1 MIINQRDD
9 RHRAVTDS
17 CRAILTAIRTAPKAR
32 GVDLIEA
39 AIVEGDDLIKLSEAM
54 KSLHAETGRP
64 VYDRDSANI
73 LQGDAVI
80 IIGTHS
86 QTMGLNC
93 GHCGWPRCAEKPENA
108 PCAFNEMDLGI
119 AVGSA
124 VAMAADMRLDTRVM
138 FSAGMG
144 AMRLDLLPGCRSVLA
159 IAVSATSK
167 NPFFDR

>member
-1 MIINQRDD
+1 MILNQRDD
-9 RHRAVTDS
+9 RHRAVIES
-17 CRAILTAIRTAPKAR
+17 CRGIMTAIRTAPKAR
-32 GVDLIEA
+32 GVDLIETA
-39 AIVEGDDLIKLSEAM
+39 VVEGDDLIKLSEAM
-54 KSLHAETGRP
+54 KVLHAETGRP

-80 IIGTHS
+80 LVGTRS
-86 QTMGLNC
+86 QPMGLNC
-93 GHCGWPRCAEKPENA
+93 GHCGWPKCGEKPANA
-108 PCAFNEMDLGI
+108 PCAFNEIDLGI

-144 AMRLDLLPGCRSVLA
+144 AMRLGVLSDCRSVLA

>member
-86 QTMGLNC
+86 QDHGTQLRPLRM
-93 GHCGWPRCAEKPENA
+93 A
-108 PCAFNEMDLGI
+108 PLRREARERPL
-119 AVGSA
+119 
-124 VAMAADMRLDTRVM
+124 RVQ
-138 FSAGMG
+138 
-144 AMRLDLLPGCRSVLA
+144 
-159 IAVSATSK
+159 
-167 NPFFDR
+167 